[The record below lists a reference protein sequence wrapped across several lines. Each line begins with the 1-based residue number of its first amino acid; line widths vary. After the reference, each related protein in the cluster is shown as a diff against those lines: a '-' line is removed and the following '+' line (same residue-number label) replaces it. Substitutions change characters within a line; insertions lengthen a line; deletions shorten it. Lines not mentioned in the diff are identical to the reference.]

1 MPIRRNMSHRAIVR
15 ELIEKWRKTGLIGKM
30 RPSTLEEALDIAT
43 AISYKVRGMQRRDKR
58 GGRGER
64 RG

>member
-1 MPIRRNMSHRAIVR
+1 MPIRRNMSHRAIVQ
-15 ELIEKWRKTGLIGKM
+15 ELIEKWRKTGLIGKT

-43 AISYKVRGMQRRDKR
+43 AIAYKVRGVQRRDKR